1 MSGFSSAGLERLS
14 DTLKGYVDRGEIPG
28 LVALVARGDDV
39 HVDAFGVQDLS
50 GGKPM
55 VRDSLFRIASIT
67 KPITAAVAMML
78 VEDGRIGLDDRIDR
92 WLPEIAGQRVLR
104 SIRAA
109 LDDTVPLQRPIT
121 LRDLLTFRLGTGF
134 VMAPS
139 GRYPIQAA
147 MAEAGF
153 APGPPRPQQVPAPD
167 IWIERFGRLPLIHQ
181 PGEQW
186 MYHVGA
192 DVLGVL
198 IARVAGAPF
207 EEVITERLLAP
218 LGMADTGF
226 YAPEGKIGR
235 LATGYTREGED
246 GRLTVYDLGQGGN
259 YARPPAFA
267 SGGGGLVSTAD
278 DVLAFSRMMLAG
290 GRHGVQRLL
299 SEASVGQMA
308 TDQLTPGQ
316 KAASIALDLFLDG
329 HGWGFGMMVLTS
341 DDGAGLSA
349 ASYGWDGGFGTSYR
363 ADPAVGLTTV
373 LLTQRMMAGPNDVA
387 INTEFRTLARQA
399 CKD

>member
-1 MSGFSSAGLERLS
+1 MNGFSSAGLERLS
-14 DTLKGYVDRGEIPG
+14 DALKGYVDRGEIPG

-55 VRDSLFRIASIT
+55 VRESLFRIASVT
-67 KPITAAVAMML
+67 KPMTAAVAMML

-104 SIRAA
+104 SIDAP
-109 LDDTVPLQRPIT
+109 LDDTVPLQRRIT

-134 VMAPS
+134 VMAPAD
-139 GRYPIQAA
+139 RYPIQAA
-147 MAEAGF
+147 MTEAGF

-167 IWIERFGRLPLIHQ
+167 IWIERFARLPLVHQ

-192 DVLGVL
+192 ELLGVL

-207 EEVITERLLAP
+207 EEVMAERLLAP
-218 LGMADTGF
+218 LGMADTAF
-226 YAPEGKIGR
+226 YAPPGKIGR
-235 LATGYTREGED
+235 LATAYTRGDD
-246 GRLTVYDLGQGGN
+246 GGLTVYDLGQSGD
-259 YARPPAFA
+259 YAVPPAFA

-278 DVLAFSRMMLAG
+278 DVLAFSRLMLAG
-290 GRHGVQRLL
+290 GRHGAPRLL
-299 SEASVGQMA
+299 SEASVAQMA
-308 TDQLTPGQ
+308 TDQLTPAQ

-349 ASYGWDGGFGTSYR
+349 GSYGWDGGFGTSYR

-387 INTEFRTLARQA
+387 INAEFRTLARQA